1 MGLYYYL
8 NFTMAMQIIEEQAV
22 YIKVD
27 NGRDICLMNT
37 GLHKDGHV
45 LYAVIVPNTIIM
57 TKQSW
62 QIIDYTHIS
71 EAFMTADQLKRTD
84 RIYSIDLPKSSRQ
97 IHNNWQEDK
106 NRINILQTEP
116 SKLSATHCI
125 RRTFQGKKRIHII
138 QSRRNMQNGRRVSMS
153 RDQFAHYAI
162 TSLKH
167 EFKINRKPICIVHF
181 HLRQRKYEI
190 RKVLPVWLPE
200 ERAYVGLIFS
210 FDDTQR
216 IIISG
221 IGLDLI
227 DLKNKAN
234 LIEAVPADSWLNSPY
249 TIDALN
255 FDQGPWNRQRN
266 KHPIHQRNGNYQSQN
281 YYSASTGTSSASSN
295 F

>member
-1 MGLYYYL
+1 
-8 NFTMAMQIIEEQAV
+8 
-22 YIKVD
+22 
-27 NGRDICLMNT
+27 
-37 GLHKDGHV
+37 
-45 LYAVIVPNTIIM
+45 M
-57 TKQSW
+57 TKQPW
-62 QIIDYTHIS
+62 KIIDFEHIS
-71 EAFMTADQLKRTD
+71 EAFVTAGQLKITD
-84 RIYSIDLPKSSRQ
+84 RIHSIDLPKSSRQ
-97 IHNNWQEDK
+97 IHNGWQEDK
-106 NRINILQTEP
+106 NRINILQTEQ
-116 SKLSATHCI
+116 SKLSATYCI
-125 RRTFQGKKRIHII
+125 LRTFQGKKRIHII
-138 QSRRNMQNGRRVSMS
+138 QSRQNMQNGRRVSMS

-210 FDDTQR
+210 FDDKAQR

-249 TIDALN
+249 TINALS

-266 KHPIHQRNGNYQSQN
+266 KHPNHQRN
-281 YYSASTGTSSASSN
+281 YYSPPSTGTSSASSN